1 MTETQNPLTATGRTL
16 GWGIVSTGAIAR
28 KVTPDISALEDAR
41 LVAVSS
47 RGQDSAE
54 EFARDF
60 GVEKAYGNDADR
72 TGFERL
78 LTDPEVEV
86 LYIATPHGQ
95 HYENMLQALDA
106 GKHIVCEK
114 AFTITAA
121 EAREVLRVAAE
132 KDLFVM
138 EGLWTRFH
146 PLRARVAELLDAGE
160 IGTPR
165 WVQADLG
172 FRGPADKSHRLWRED
187 AGGGATLDMGCYVLH
202 WPWLALGRPTG
213 VVAQTVKRGNVDALT
228 QVTATFDKAGAQMN
242 MSLVSQGP
250 REAVI
255 SGHEGYISIPAPMHR
270 AETFTVTDAQGQAR
284 GESWPLVGRGYSYEM
299 REATRCIQE
308 GLRESPIMPWE
319 DTIAQMDL
327 LDEIRRQIG
336 VTFPEHDEA

>member
-28 KVTPDISALEDAR
+28 KVTPDIAALEDAR

-47 RGQDSAE
+47 RNQNSAE
-54 EFARDF
+54 EFAQDF
-60 GVEKAYGNDADR
+60 GVAKAYGDDDER
-72 TGFERL
+72 TGYERIL
-78 LTDPEVEV
+78 ADPDVEV

-95 HYENMLQALDA
+95 HYENMLQALEA

-114 AFTITAA
+114 AFTITAE
-121 EAREVLRVAAE
+121 EAREVLDLAGQ
-132 KDLFVM
+132 KNLFVM

-146 PLRARVAELLDAGE
+146 PLRARVAELIESGE

-172 FRGPADKSHRLWRED
+172 FRGPADKTHRLWRED

-202 WPWLALGRPTG
+202 WPWLALGRPIG
-213 VVAQTVKRGNVDALT
+213 VVAQTIKRGTVDALT
-228 QVTATFDKAGAQMN
+228 QVTVTCENAAAQMT

-255 SGHEGYISIPAPMHR
+255 SGHEGFISIPAPMHQ
-270 AETFTVTDAQGQAR
+270 AESFTVTDAQGHSR
-284 GESWPLVGRGYSYEM
+284 EESWPLIGRGYSYEM

-308 GLRESPIMPWE
+308 GLLESPVMPWE
-319 DTIAQMDL
+319 DTIAQMEF
-327 LDEIRRQIG
+327 LDEVRRQIE
-336 VTFPEHDEA
+336 VTYPGHDHA